1 MGSLRECEDLLRVVF
16 PHWDRVLVE
25 QVRRVGGMVRVSA
38 RTRAEDAFPCPGC
51 GVLSRRAHSRY
62 RRLIADTA
70 VGGQP
75 VVIELS
81 VRRLFSR

>member
-1 MGSLRECEDLLRVVF
+1 LGGV

-25 QVRRVGGMVRVSA
+25 HVHRVGGMARVSA
-38 RTRAEDAFPCPGC
+38 RTRAEDAFPCQDC
-51 GVLSRRAHSRY
+51 AVLSRRAHSRY

-75 VVIELS
+75 AVIELS